1 MTARRQ
7 ALTDRLATVEVSVS
21 DPVHFWSA
29 SQLLQAYRT
38 KALSPVEATRSTL
51 SRIEA
56 LNGRLN
62 AYCRVDADG
71 AVEAARASE
80 ARWARGEPRGLL
92 DGVPV
97 SVKDVLLTRGMPTL
111 QGSRTV
117 NPDQA
122 WADDAPAVARL
133 REHGA
138 VIVGKTT
145 TPELGHK
152 FVTDSPLTGITR
164 NPWNLERSPGG
175 SSGGAA
181 AAVAAGLGPLAVGTD
196 GGGSI
201 RIPATWSGI
210 VGHKPTRGRV
220 PVWPPSRWGPL
231 SHVGPLARS
240 VEDAALLLTV
250 LAGADRRDPAA
261 LPPDGR
267 DYRIGLEDGV
277 AGLRVAYSP
286 DLGLAEV
293 DPEIAAAVEAAVG
306 ALERLGARVTAIA
319 PPDIAAIVPTHRTCY
334 MAIFA
339 QFLDGLTPAQQDL
352 LDPYLRAG
360 AEAGRSITAAA
371 YHAALMTREAIAARM
386 EALYADHDLLV
397 LPGFHV
403 PPPPVPGLPD
413 GLRGK
418 APALTCWANHT
429 GQPVASVPCGL
440 TRDRLP
446 IGMQIAGP
454 RFADARVLRA
464 ARAYEAARGPFPTPP
479 LA

>member
-1 MTARRQ
+1 MPEP
-7 ALTDRLATVEVSVS
+7 LD
-21 DPVHFWSA
+21 FWSA
-29 SQLLQAYRT
+29 GQLLRAYRT
-38 KALSPVEATRSTL
+38 GTLSPVEATRSTL

-56 LNGRLN
+56 LNGALN
-62 AYCRVDADG
+62 AYCRLDAEG
-71 AVEAARASE
+71 ALEAARSSE
-80 ARWARGEPRGLL
+80 ARWGRGEPKGLL

-97 SVKDVLLTRGMPTL
+97 SVKDVLLTRGMATL
-111 QGSRTV
+111 HGSRTV
-117 NPDQA
+117 SADQA
-122 WADDAPAVARL
+122 WVDDAPAVARL

-138 VIVGKTT
+138 VILGKTT

-201 RIPATWSGI
+201 RIPATWSGV
-210 VGHKPTRGRV
+210 VGHKPTAGRV
-220 PVWPPSRWGPL
+220 PIWPPSRWGAL

-250 LAGADRRDPAA
+250 LARPDPRDPAA

-267 DYRIGLEDGV
+267 DYRVGLEDGV
-277 AGLRVAYSP
+277 AGLRIAYSP

-293 DPEIAAAVEAAVG
+293 EPEIAAAVEGAVRT
-306 ALERLGARVTAIA
+306 LERLGARVTTIK
-319 PPDIAAIVPTHRTCY
+319 PPGIEAIVPVHRTCY

-339 QFLDGLTPAQQDL
+339 QFLDGLPPAQHDL
-352 LDPYLRAG
+352 VDPYLRAG
-360 AEAGRSITAAA
+360 AEAGRSISAAA
-371 YHAALMTREAIAARM
+371 YHAALMTRQAIAARM

-403 PPPPVPGLPD
+403 PPPPVPGLPE

-440 TRDRLP
+440 TQDRLP
-446 IGMQIAGP
+446 IGLQIAGP
-454 RFADARVLRA
+454 RFADPLVLRA
-464 ARAYEAARGPFPTPP
+464 ARAYEAARGPFPHPS

>member
-1 MTARRQ
+1 
-7 ALTDRLATVEVSVS
+7 VS
-21 DPVHFWSA
+21 DAIELWTA
-29 SQLLQAYRT
+29 TQLIQAYRT
-38 KALSPVEATRSTL
+38 KALSPVEATRSVL
-51 SRIEA
+51 ARIDA
-56 LNGRLN
+56 MNPTVN
-62 AYCRVDADG
+62 AYCCLDAPG
-71 AVEAARASE
+71 ALESARGSE
-80 ARWARGEPRGLL
+80 LRWGRGEPRGLL

-97 SVKDVLLTRGMPTL
+97 SVKDVLLTHGMPTL

-117 NPDQA
+117 SPEQP
-122 WADDAPAVARL
+122 WTDDAPAVARL
-133 REHGA
+133 REQGA
-138 VIVGKTT
+138 VILGKTT

-210 VGHKPTRGRV
+210 VGHKPTSGRV
-220 PVWPPSRWGPL
+220 PAWPPSRWGAL
-231 SHVGPLARS
+231 SHVGPMARS

-250 LAGADRRDPAA
+250 LARPDGRDPAA

-267 DYRIGLEDGV
+267 DYRIGLADGV
-277 AGLRVAYSP
+277 AGLRIAYSP

-293 DPEIAAAVEAAVG
+293 DPEIGAAVEEG
-306 ALERLGARVTAIA
+306 ARVLERLGARLTTIA
-319 PPDIAAIVPTHRTCY
+319 PPGIEAIVPAHRTCY

-339 QFLDGLTPAQQDL
+339 AFLEGLTPVQQDL

-360 AEAGRSITAAA
+360 AEAGRNITAAA
-371 YHAALMTREAIAARM
+371 YHAALMTRQAVAARM
-386 EALYADHDLLV
+386 ESLFADHDVLV

-403 PPPPVPGLPD
+403 SPPPVPGLPD

-429 GQPVASVPCGL
+429 GQPVVSVPCGL

-454 RFADARVLRA
+454 RYADALVLRV
-464 ARAYEAARGPFPTPP
+464 ARAYEAVRGPFPHPP
-479 LA
+479 LASSR

>member
-1 MTARRQ
+1 MPEP
-7 ALTDRLATVEVSVS
+7 LD
-21 DPVHFWSA
+21 FWSA
-29 SQLLQAYRT
+29 GQLLHAYRT
-38 KALSPVEATRSTL
+38 GSLSPVETTRSTL
-51 SRIEA
+51 SRIET
-56 LNGRLN
+56 LNGKLN
-62 AYCRVDADG
+62 AYCRLDAEG
-71 AVEAARASE
+71 ALEAARSSE
-80 ARWARGEPRGLL
+80 ARWGRGEPKGLL

-97 SVKDVLLTRGMPTL
+97 SVKDVLLTRGMATL
-111 QGSRTV
+111 HGSRTV
-117 NPDQA
+117 NADQA
-122 WADDAPAVARL
+122 WVDDAPAVARL

-138 VIVGKTT
+138 VILGKTT

-210 VGHKPTRGRV
+210 VGHKPTAGRV
-220 PVWPPSRWGPL
+220 PIWPPSRWGAL

-250 LAGADRRDPAA
+250 LARPDPRDPSA

-267 DYRIGLEDGV
+267 DYRVGLEDGV
-277 AGLRVAYSP
+277 AGLRIAYSP

-293 DPEIAAAVEAAVG
+293 EPEIAAAVEGAVRT
-306 ALERLGARVTAIA
+306 LERLGARVVTIK
-319 PPDIAAIVPTHRTCY
+319 PPGIGVIVPAHRTCY

-339 QFLDGLTPAQQDL
+339 QFLEGLSPAQHDL

-371 YHAALMTREAIAARM
+371 YHAALMTRQAIAARM

-403 PPPPVPGLPD
+403 PPPRCRGCPTVCGARHLP
-413 GLRGK
+413 
-418 APALTCWANHT
+418 
-429 GQPVASVPCGL
+429 
-440 TRDRLP
+440 
-446 IGMQIAGP
+446 
-454 RFADARVLRA
+454 
-464 ARAYEAARGPFPTPP
+464 
-479 LA
+479 

>member
-1 MTARRQ
+1 
-7 ALTDRLATVEVSVS
+7 VEVSVPES
-21 DPVHFWSA
+21 LAFWSA
-29 SQLLQAYRT
+29 GQLLRAYRT
-38 KALSPVEATRSTL
+38 KTLSPVEVTRATL

-56 LNGRLN
+56 LNGALN
-62 AYCRVDADG
+62 AYCRLDAEG
-71 AVEAARASE
+71 ALEAARASE
-80 ARWARGEPRGLL
+80 ARWGRGEPQGLL

-117 NPDQA
+117 NADQA
-122 WADDAPAVARL
+122 WVDDAPAVARL

-138 VIVGKTT
+138 VILGKTT

-201 RIPATWSGI
+201 RIPATWTGI
-210 VGHKPTRGRV
+210 VGHKPTAGRV
-220 PVWPPSRWGPL
+220 PIWPPSRWGAL

-250 LAGADRRDPAA
+250 LARPDPRDPSA
-261 LPPDGR
+261 LPPESR
-267 DYRIGLEDGV
+267 DYRVGLEDGMV
-277 AGLRVAYSP
+277 GLRVAYSP

-293 DPEIAAAVEAAVG
+293 EPEIAAAVEDAART
-306 ALERLGARVTAIA
+306 LEELGAQVTTIK
-319 PPDIAAIVPTHRTCY
+319 PPGIEAIVPAHRTCY

-339 QFLDGLTPAQQDL
+339 QFFEGLTPGQQDL

-360 AEAGRSITAAA
+360 AEAGRSVTAAA
-371 YHAALMTREAIAARM
+371 YHAALMTRQAIAARM

-403 PPPPVPGLPD
+403 PAPPVPGLPD

-429 GQPVASVPCGL
+429 GQPVASVPCRL
-440 TRDRLP
+440 TRDGLP

-454 RFADARVLRA
+454 RFADPLVLRA
-464 ARAYEAARGPFPTPP
+464 ARAYEAARGPFPHPP
-479 LA
+479 LS

>member
-1 MTARRQ
+1 MS
-7 ALTDRLATVEVSVS
+7 DSV
-21 DPVHFWSA
+21 VFWSA
-29 SQLLQAYRT
+29 TRLVQAYRT
-38 KALSPVEATRSTL
+38 KALSPVEAARAVL
-51 SRIEA
+51 ARIEA
-56 LNGRLN
+56 RNPALN
-62 AYCRVDADG
+62 AYCRLDEAG
-71 AVEAARASE
+71 ALEAARRSE
-80 ARWARGEPRGLL
+80 ARWSRGEPCGLL

-111 QGSRTV
+111 HGSRTV
-117 NPDQA
+117 SPDQP
-122 WADDAPAVARL
+122 WTDDAPAVARL

-201 RIPATWSGI
+201 RIPATWSGV
-210 VGHKPTRGRV
+210 VGHKPTAGRV
-220 PVWPPSRWGPL
+220 PTWPPSRWGAL
-231 SHVGPLARS
+231 SHVGPMARS

-250 LAGADRRDPAA
+250 LAGADRRDAA
-261 LPPDGR
+261 SLPPDGR
-267 DYRIGLEDGV
+267 DYRIGLDDGV

-293 DPEIAAAVEAAVG
+293 DPEIAAAVEEG
-306 ALERLGARVTAIA
+306 ARTLERLGARLTTIG
-319 PPDIAAIVPTHRTCY
+319 PPGIESIVPTHRTCY

-339 QFLDGLTPAQQDL
+339 QFLEGLTPAQQEL

-360 AEAGRSITAAA
+360 AEAGRQVTAAA
-371 YHAALMTREAIAARM
+371 YHAALLARQAVAARM
-386 EALYADHDLLV
+386 EMLFSEHDLLV

-403 PPPPVPGLPD
+403 APPPVPGLPD

-418 APALTCWANHT
+418 APAITCWANHT

-440 TRDRLP
+440 ARERLP

-454 RFADARVLRA
+454 RFADALVLRA
-464 ARAYEAARGPFPTPP
+464 TRAYEAARGPFPNPP
-479 LA
+479 EA

>member
-1 MTARRQ
+1 
-7 ALTDRLATVEVSVS
+7 VS
-21 DPVHFWSA
+21 DPVDFWSA
-29 SQLLQAYRT
+29 RQLLHAYRT
-38 KALSPVEATRSTL
+38 KTLSPLEATRSVL

-56 LNGRLN
+56 LNGALN
-62 AYCRVDADG
+62 AYCHLDAEG
-71 AVEAARASE
+71 ALEAARASE
-80 ARWARGEPRGLL
+80 ARWSRNEPRGLL

-97 SVKDVLLTRGMPTL
+97 SIKDVLLTRGMPTL
-111 QGSRTV
+111 HGSRTV
-117 NPDQA
+117 SPHQP
-122 WADDAPAVARL
+122 WTDDAPAVARL

-138 VIVGKTT
+138 IILGKTT

-210 VGHKPTRGRV
+210 VGHKPTAGRV
-220 PVWPPSRWGPL
+220 PTWPPSRWGAL

-250 LAGADRRDPAA
+250 LAGPDRRDPAA

-277 AGLRVAYSP
+277 AGLRIAYSP
-286 DLGLAEV
+286 DLGLAAVE
-293 DPEIAAAVEAAVG
+293 PEIAAAVEAAAR
-306 ALERLGARVTAIA
+306 ALERLGARVAEIKH
-319 PPDIAAIVPTHRTCY
+319 PGIEAIVPAHRTCY

-339 QFLDGLTPAQQDL
+339 QFLEGVTPAQRDL

-360 AEAGRSITAAA
+360 AEAGRAITAAA
-371 YHAALMTREAIAARM
+371 YHAALMTRQAVAARM
-386 EALYADHDLLV
+386 EALFTDHDLLV

-403 PPPPVPGLPD
+403 PPPPVPGLPE

-440 TRDRLP
+440 TRDGLP

-454 RFADARVLRA
+454 RFADALVLRA
-464 ARAYEAARGPFPTPP
+464 ARAFEVARGPFPRPP
-479 LA
+479 LETARPPIEQEERA

>member
-1 MTARRQ
+1 MPEP
-7 ALTDRLATVEVSVS
+7 LD
-21 DPVHFWSA
+21 FWSA
-29 SQLLQAYRT
+29 GQLLHAYRT
-38 KALSPVEATRSTL
+38 GSLSPVEATRAAL

-62 AYCRVDADG
+62 AYCRLDAEG
-71 AVEAARASE
+71 ALEAARSSE
-80 ARWARGEPRGLL
+80 ARWGRGEPKGLL

-97 SVKDVLLTRGMPTL
+97 SVKDVLLTRGMATL
-111 QGSRTV
+111 HGSRTV
-117 NPDQA
+117 NAEQA
-122 WADDAPAVARL
+122 WVDDAPAVARL

-138 VIVGKTT
+138 VILGKTT

-164 NPWNLERSPGG
+164 NPWNLELSPGG

-210 VGHKPTRGRV
+210 VGHKPTAGRV
-220 PVWPPSRWGPL
+220 PIWPPSRWGAL

-250 LAGADRRDPAA
+250 LARPDPRDPAA

-267 DYRIGLEDGV
+267 DYRVGLEDGV
-277 AGLRVAYSP
+277 AGLRIAYSP

-293 DPEIAAAVEAAVG
+293 EPEIAAAVESAVRT
-306 ALERLGARVTAIA
+306 LERLGARVTTIK
-319 PPDIAAIVPTHRTCY
+319 PPGIEAIVPVHRTCY

-339 QFLDGLTPAQQDL
+339 QFLEGLPPAQHNL

-371 YHAALMTREAIAARM
+371 YHAALMTRQTIAARM
-386 EALYADHDLLV
+386 EALYADHDLLA

-446 IGMQIAGP
+446 IGLQIAGP
-454 RFADARVLRA
+454 RFADPLVLRA
-464 ARAYEAARGPFPTPP
+464 ARAYEAARGPFPHPSLT
-479 LA
+479 

>member
-1 MTARRQ
+1 
-7 ALTDRLATVEVSVS
+7 VEASVS
-21 DPVHFWSA
+21 ETLDFWTA
-29 SQLLQAYRT
+29 AELLHAYRT
-38 KALSPVEATRSTL
+38 RALSPVEATRATL
-51 SRIEA
+51 ARIEKVNEA
-56 LNGRLN
+56 LN
-62 AYCRVDADG
+62 AFCRIDADG
-71 AVEAARASE
+71 ALEAARASE
-80 ARWARGEPRGLL
+80 ARWTRGEPRGLL

-97 SVKDVLLTRGMPTL
+97 SIKDVVLTRGMPTL

-117 NPDQA
+117 NPDQP
-122 WADDAPAVARL
+122 WLDDAPAVARV

-138 VIVGKTT
+138 VILGKTT

-201 RIPATWSGI
+201 RIPSTWSGI
-210 VGHKPTRGRV
+210 FGHKATTGRV
-220 PVWPPSRWGPL
+220 PIWPPSRWGML
-231 SHVGPLARS
+231 SNVGPMARTVS
-240 VEDAALLLTV
+240 DAALLLTV
-250 LAGADRRDPAA
+250 LAGPDRRDPIA
-261 LPPDGR
+261 LAPDGR

-277 AGLRVAYSP
+277 AGLRIAYSP

-293 DPEIAAAVEAAVG
+293 EPEIAASVEEAART
-306 ALERLGARVTAIA
+306 LERLGARVTTIS
-319 PPDIAAIVPTHRTCY
+319 PPGIEAIVPAHRTVY

-339 QFLDGLTPAQQDL
+339 QFLEGLTPEQQDL

-360 AEAGRSITAAA
+360 AEAGRKITAAA
-371 YHAALMTREAIAARM
+371 YHAALMTRLAVAAQM
-386 EALYADHDLLV
+386 EALFADYDLLV

-403 PPPPVPGLPD
+403 PAPPVPGLPD
-413 GLRGK
+413 WLRGK

-440 TRDRLP
+440 TGERLP

-454 RFADARVLRA
+454 RFADALVLRA
-464 ARAYEAARGPFPTPP
+464 SRAYEAARGPFPRPP
-479 LA
+479 LS

>member
-1 MTARRQ
+1 MPEP
-7 ALTDRLATVEVSVS
+7 LD
-21 DPVHFWSA
+21 FWSA
-29 SQLLQAYRT
+29 GQLLHAYRT
-38 KALSPVEATRSTL
+38 GSLSPVEATRAAL

-62 AYCRVDADG
+62 AYCRLDAEG
-71 AVEAARASE
+71 ALEAARSSE
-80 ARWARGEPRGLL
+80 ARWGRGEPKGLL

-97 SVKDVLLTRGMPTL
+97 SVKDVLLTRGMATL
-111 QGSRTV
+111 HGSRTV
-117 NPDQA
+117 SADQA
-122 WADDAPAVARL
+122 WVDDAPAVARL

-138 VIVGKTT
+138 VILGKTT

-210 VGHKPTRGRV
+210 VGHKPTAGRV
-220 PVWPPSRWGPL
+220 PIWPPSRWGAL

-250 LAGADRRDPAA
+250 LARPDPRDPAA

-267 DYRIGLEDGV
+267 DYRVGLEDGV
-277 AGLRVAYSP
+277 AGLRIAYSP

-293 DPEIAAAVEAAVG
+293 EPEIAAAVEGAVRT
-306 ALERLGARVTAIA
+306 LERLGARVTTIK
-319 PPDIAAIVPTHRTCY
+319 PPGIEAIVPVHRTCY

-339 QFLDGLTPAQQDL
+339 QFLEGLPPAQHDL

-371 YHAALMTREAIAARM
+371 YHAALMTRQTIAARM

-454 RFADARVLRA
+454 RFADPLVLRA
-464 ARAYEAARGPFPTPP
+464 ARAYESARGPFPRPP

>member
-1 MTARRQ
+1 MSESIDLSSA
-7 ALTDRLATVEVSVS
+7 AELT
-21 DPVHFWSA
+21 H
-29 SQLLQAYRT
+29 AYRT
-38 KALSPVEATRSTL
+38 KALSPVEATRSIL

-56 LNGRLN
+56 LNGALN
-62 AYCRVDADG
+62 AYCRLDAEG
-71 AVEAARASE
+71 ALDAARASE
-80 ARWARGEPRGLL
+80 ARWVRGEPQGLL

-97 SVKDVLLTRGMPTL
+97 SIKDVLLTRGMPTL
-111 QGSRTV
+111 HGSRTV
-117 NPDQA
+117 SADQP
-122 WADDAPAVARL
+122 WTDDAPATARL

-138 VIVGKTT
+138 VILGKTT

-201 RIPATWSGI
+201 RIPATWSGV
-210 VGHKPTRGRV
+210 VGHKPTAGRV
-220 PVWPPSRWGPL
+220 PTWPPSRWGAL
-231 SHVGPLARS
+231 SHVGPMARS
-240 VEDAALLLTV
+240 VGDAALLLTV
-250 LAGADRRDPAA
+250 LAGADRRDAA
-261 LPPDGR
+261 SLPPDGR

-293 DPEIAAAVEAAVG
+293 DPEIATSVEEAART
-306 ALERLGARVTAIA
+306 LERLGARLTTIG
-319 PPDIAAIVPTHRTCY
+319 PPGIEAIVPTHRTCY

-339 QFLDGLTPAQQDL
+339 QFLAGLAPAQHDL

-360 AEAGRSITAAA
+360 AEAGQKITAAE
-371 YHAALMTREAIAARM
+371 YHAALLTRQAVAARM
-386 EALYADHDLLV
+386 EALFTEHDLLV

-429 GQPVASVPCGL
+429 GQPVVSLPCGL

-446 IGMQIAGP
+446 IGVQIAGP
-454 RFADARVLRA
+454 RFADALVLRA
-464 ARAYEAARGPFPTPP
+464 ARAYEGARGPFPHPP
-479 LA
+479 RP

>member
-1 MTARRQ
+1 
-7 ALTDRLATVEVSVS
+7 
-21 DPVHFWSA
+21 VHEPLDFWSA
-29 SQLLQAYRT
+29 GQLLHAYRRGS
-38 KALSPVEATRSTL
+38 LSPVEATRAAL

-62 AYCRVDADG
+62 AYCRLDAEG
-71 AVEAARASE
+71 ALEAARSSE
-80 ARWARGEPRGLL
+80 ARWGRGEPKGLL

-97 SVKDVLLTRGMPTL
+97 SVKDVLLTRGMATL
-111 QGSRTV
+111 HGSRTV
-117 NPDQA
+117 SAEQA

-138 VIVGKTT
+138 VILGKTT

-210 VGHKPTRGRV
+210 VGHKPTAGRV
-220 PVWPPSRWGPL
+220 PTWPPSRWGAL
-231 SHVGPLARS
+231 SHVGPMARS

-250 LAGADRRDPAA
+250 LARPDPRDPAA

-267 DYRIGLEDGV
+267 DYRVGLEDGV
-277 AGLRVAYSP
+277 AGLRIAYSP
-286 DLGLAEV
+286 DLGLVEV
-293 DPEIAAAVEAAVG
+293 EPEIAAAVEGAVRT
-306 ALERLGARVTAIA
+306 LERLGAHVTAIK
-319 PPDIAAIVPTHRTCY
+319 PPGIEAIVPVHRTCY

-339 QFLDGLTPAQQDL
+339 QFLEGLPPAQHDL

-371 YHAALMTREAIAARM
+371 YHAALLTRQAIASRM
-386 EALYADHDLLV
+386 EALYAEHDLLV

-454 RFADARVLRA
+454 RFADPLVLRA
-464 ARAYEAARGPFPTPP
+464 ARAYEAARGPFPHPS